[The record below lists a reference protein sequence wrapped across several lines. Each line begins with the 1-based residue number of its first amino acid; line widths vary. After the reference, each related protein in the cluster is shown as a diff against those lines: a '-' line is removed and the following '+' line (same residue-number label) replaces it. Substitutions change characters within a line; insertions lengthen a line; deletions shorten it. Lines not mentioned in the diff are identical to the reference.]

1 MRDDWKSYEQAAEK
15 GPLSIGFKVFFA
27 ILAFVIVTSTVGYFL
42 GWFGEAAQVAQKEFG
57 ATAALQKYEWFIN
70 QANAI
75 KKADQDIK
83 MFEQRSQAVDDQ
95 YATYGKE
102 HAKWPPDVRLQYNH
116 EKQQTRDDLVAVAS
130 NRNTLVQEYNAQS
143 EKFNW
148 SPFQTRPDKPSQKF
162 EDYVVK

>member
-1 MRDDWKSYEQAAEK
+1 MSDSWKSYDEAAEK
-15 GPLSIGFKVFFA
+15 GPLSIIFKIFFA
-27 ILAFVIVTSTVGYFL
+27 VVAFVVVTGVVGYGL

-75 KKADQDIK
+75 KKADKDVK
-83 MFEQRSQAVDDQ
+83 MFEDRSAAVDEQ
-95 YATYGKE
+95 YAAYGSDR
-102 HAKWPPDVRLQYNH
+102 AKWPPDVRLQYNH
-116 EKQQTRDDLVAVAS
+116 EKQQVRDDLVAVAS
-130 NRNTLVQEYNAQS
+130 TRNTLVEEYNAQS

-148 SPFQTRPDKPSQKF
+148 TPFQTRPDKPSQKF